1 VKIARLLKDGSFVEH
16 DRVYHLTSRSVRLV
30 TEPPL
35 SVNLD
40 GEIATITPTDFTVQR
55 NAVHVVVPQS
65 SNSALFDGPGAVS
78 GPSV

>member
-1 VKIARLLKDGSFVEH
+1 LLKDGSFVEH
-16 DRVYHLTSRSVRLV
+16 DRVHHLTSRRVRLV

-55 NAVHVVVPQS
+55 NAVHVIVPQS
-65 SNSALFDGPGAVS
+65 SNSALFDG
-78 GPSV
+78 

>member
-1 VKIARLLKDGSFVEH
+1 
-16 DRVYHLTSRSVRLV
+16 LV

-40 GEIATITPTDFTVQR
+40 GEIATVTPTDFSVQR

-65 SNSALFDGPGAVS
+65 SNSAWFDGPSAAP
-78 GPSV
+78 GPFI